1 MESLSP
7 KQVRE
12 IKDLYKNVYKEEV
25 VEEAGDFDDLF
36 ESEEF
41 QSLSDELKENI
52 VKKMQDSLAKSEKSG
67 VLGQLER
74 LRRKAFGSEKERTQA
89 INFEKNK
96 NIIDKQKKNIPPE
109 ERNTINVNKDPNI
122 KSSIPA
128 PTRGFTPEGEKQ
140 AAINKIEFKKNKE
153 LNVLKNKNIE
163 LNKNLENE
171 KLKNTFKGLENGKK
185 GEVTMKDFESD
196 STETNNI
203 DKNKNKI
210 DTNKVDNN
218 NKVTS
223 VPKISPATFK
233 TNQRQSRELV
243 STGKLKDT
251 DLNKYSRSNTYTAD
265 DGKTQVNRS
274 TVNTIAKFDMGPN
287 IKKGDKLGVISGN
300 LRKKYDLKASSFKP
314 EAYDLVLDYVLS
326 EGHADTVEEAHYVM
340 MQMDEEAIKAIINEN
355 PLVKTALIGLGGLM
369 GYKGLKKAGDSFNN
383 MLNNLRNNSKL
394 GGNKRVDDVRK
405 NSGDPNVGQKI
416 NFGAQGN
423 KP

>member
-25 VEEAGDFDDLF
+25 VEEASEFDDLF

-41 QSLSDELKENI
+41 KSLSDELKEDI
-52 VKKMQDSLAKSEKSG
+52 IKKMQSSLAKSEKSG
-67 VLGQLER
+67 VFGQLER
-74 LRRKAFGSEKERTQA
+74 ARRKLFGTEKERTQA

-96 NIIDKQKKNIPPE
+96 NIIDKQKRNIPPE

-140 AAINKIEFKKNKE
+140 AAINKVEFKKNKE

-171 KLKNTFKGLENGKK
+171 KLKNTFKGLENEKK
-185 GEVTMKDFESD
+185 GEVTMKDFEPD

-251 DLNKYSRSNTYTAD
+251 DLNKYSRTNTYTAD

-287 IKKGDKLGVISGN
+287 IKKGDKLGVISAN

-314 EAYDLVLDYVLS
+314 EAYDLVLDYVLT

-340 MQMDEEAIKAIINEN
+340 MQMDEEAIKAIINEIDN
-355 PLVKTALIGLGGLM
+355 LGGYGAIGGIL
-369 GYKGLKKAGDSFNN
+369 GAGAVLTNPIINAVKSGTKLIKGIRDKQNKSLEKLK
-383 MLNNLRNNSKL
+383 
-394 GGNKRVDDVRK
+394 
-405 NSGDPNVGQKI
+405 P
-416 NFGAQGN
+416 
-423 KP
+423 

>member
-1 MESLSP
+1 MILVNNQMESLSP

-25 VEEAGDFDDLF
+25 VEDAGEFDDLF

-41 QSLSDELKENI
+41 KSLSDELKEDI
-52 VKKMQDSLAKSEKSG
+52 IKKMQSSLAKSEKSG
-67 VLGQLER
+67 VFGQLER
-74 LRRKAFGSEKERTQA
+74 ARRKLFGTEKERTQA

-251 DLNKYSRSNTYTAD
+251 DLNKYSRSNIYTAD

-274 TVNTIAKFDMGPN
+274 TINTIAQFDMGPN
-287 IKKGDKLGVISGN
+287 IKKGEKLGVISGKM
-300 LRKKYDLKASSFKP
+300 RKKYDMKAASFKP
-314 EAYDLVLDYVLS
+314 EAYDVVLDYVLS

-340 MQMDEEAIKAIINEN
+340 TQMDADTIRGIVEMKGGPYTINQADIN
-355 PLVKTALIGLGGLM
+355 ARTQAFKNFQKGMKNKITGDDL
-369 GYKGLKKAGDSFNN
+369 YKLAPGVTLPK
-383 MLNNLRNNSKL
+383 
-394 GGNKRVDDVRK
+394 V
-405 NSGDPNVGQKI
+405 
-416 NFGAQGN
+416 
-423 KP
+423 

>member
-1 MESLSP
+1 MILVNNQMESLSP

-25 VEEAGDFDDLF
+25 VEEAGEFDDLF

-41 QSLSDELKENI
+41 KSLSDELKEDI
-52 VKKMQDSLAKSEKSG
+52 IKKMQSSLAKSEKSG
-67 VLGQLER
+67 VFGQLER
-74 LRRKAFGSEKERTQA
+74 ARRKLFGTEKERTQA

-203 DKNKNKI
+203 DKNKNKIDTNKI

-340 MQMDEEAIKAIINEN
+340 MQMDEEAIKAIINEIDN
-355 PLVKTALIGLGGLM
+355 LGGKTALATMAITTAALANPVVNAVKNVSGLIKRINTG
-369 GYKGLKKAGDSFNN
+369 K
-383 MLNNLRNNSKL
+383 
-394 GGNKRVDDVRK
+394 NKT
-405 NSGDPNVGQKI
+405 I
-416 NFGAQGN
+416 ETI

>member
-1 MESLSP
+1 MILVNNQMESLSP

-25 VEEAGDFDDLF
+25 VEEAGEFDDLF

-41 QSLSDELKENI
+41 KSLSDELKEDI
-52 VKKMQDSLAKSEKSG
+52 IKKMQSSLAKSEKSG
-67 VLGQLER
+67 VFGQLER
-74 LRRKAFGSEKERTQA
+74 ARRKLFGTEKERTQA

-109 ERNTINVNKDPNI
+109 ERNTIKVNKDPNI

-153 LNVLKNKNIE
+153 IGKLTD
-163 LNKNLENE
+163 KNLELTKNLEKE
-171 KLKNTFKGLENGKK
+171 KLKNTFKGFESEKK
-185 GEVTMKDFESD
+185 GEVTMKDFQPD
-196 STETNNI
+196 SS
-203 DKNKNKI
+203 NKI
-210 DTNKVDNN
+210 EKKGEVTMKDFKPDSSGKIDNKKIDNT
-218 NKVTS
+218 KVTS

-251 DLNKYSRSNTYTAD
+251 DLNKYSRSSTYTAD
-265 DGKTQVNRS
+265 DGKTQVDRS

-287 IKKGDKLGVISGN
+287 IKKGEKLGVISGN
-300 LRKKYDLKASSFKP
+300 MRKKYDMKASSFKP

-340 MQMDEEAIKAIINEN
+340 MQMDEEAIKAIINEIDN
-355 PLVKTALIGLGGLM
+355 LGGKTALATMAITGAALANPVVNAVKNVSGLI
-369 GYKGLKKAGDSFNN
+369 KRINAG
-383 MLNNLRNNSKL
+383 K
-394 GGNKRVDDVRK
+394 NKT
-405 NSGDPNVGQKI
+405 I
-416 NFGAQGN
+416 ETI